1 MIVLSHISHH
11 TMKYKVSENGT
22 ELIVTI
28 EDKFNTATR
37 YIDPTITTAT
47 ALIDD
52 PESKAMN
59 LLFNEPVGP
68 MTCTIQ
74 LRKAV
79 ATNPAKR
86 SVPGPDGKTVR
97 TIILLTVR
105 KDDHDADSMESL

>member
-1 MIVLSHISHH
+1 
-11 TMKYKVSENGT
+11 MKYKVSENGT

-28 EDKFNTATR
+28 EDKFNTATP

-52 PESKAMN
+52 PESKALN
-59 LLFNEPVGP
+59 LLFNEPVGL
-68 MTCTIQ
+68 MTYTIQ